1 MDTIKKLKE
10 AFSCN
15 NQDKKEIMIEEI
27 ADQYEFGD
35 LDKVEI
41 IEGTN
46 LLLSQVILEKDEV
59 FKESILH
66 AIHNAIVYHDVA
78 VNVSLDILLPYCCS
92 LSNEN
97 LSYVLAFLGFSGD
110 DKYLST
116 LKKFQGSADKTIRDT
131 VKEAMVEIAYRSSI

>member
-15 NQDKKEIMIEEI
+15 NQDKKEIKIEEI
-27 ADQYEFGD
+27 ADLYEFGD
-35 LDKVEI
+35 LDKAEI

-92 LSNEN
+92 L
-97 LSYVLAFLGFSGD
+97 
-110 DKYLST
+110 
-116 LKKFQGSADKTIRDT
+116 
-131 VKEAMVEIAYRSSI
+131 RSVVRR